1 MLFTPLILLFP
12 AVSHAS
18 WLPIRLPI
26 RRGQPSIPEDCT
38 VTSTLSPITMTS
50 IYPTSTIGPHGSDGG
65 SHGSGGS
72 GSGSGSGSNGP
83 GGSGHGHGHV
93 TDGGSLIYTTALP
106 TLGPNGPGVH
116 TYTITAPC
124 ASSHCQRP
132 APTECPPGFTTT
144 AVICHVCGEH
154 PVTTTL
160 TLPIESATAAQGS
173 HGGAAKAGS
182 TLTSVVTAVVHKS
195 VAPVS
200 PAESVYPWISRGGP
214 ELPDAEKLSQVPGAT
229 VGSGGSGGS
238 DSKHDGAGKGDEV
251 PESPKN
257 TGAPESPAAAGASS
271 HSTTVDAPN
280 GVPTAAGNEAGHGGG
295 AGDEAGSGS
304 ASPSDD
310 DASPSAV
317 VVTGHAPDNKVT
329 RSVVLKAVL
338 FATMVLYPL
347 YI

>member
-18 WLPIRLPI
+18 WLPF
-26 RRGQPSIPEDCT
+26 RRGQASTPEDCT

-50 IYPTSTIGPHGSDGG
+50 IYPTSTIGPHGSG
-65 SHGSGGS
+65 SGFNGSGGS
-72 GSGSGSGSNGP
+72 GSGSGGSNDS
-83 GGSGHGHGHV
+83 GGSGQGQV
-93 TDGGSLIYTTALP
+93 TGGGSLIYTTALP

-173 HGGAAKAGS
+173 HAGAAKAGS
-182 TLTSVVTAVVHKS
+182 TLTAVVTAVSHKAVAS
-195 VAPVS
+195 VSSV
-200 PAESVYPWISRGGP
+200 ETVYPWISRGGP
-214 ELPDAEKLSQVPGAT
+214 ELPGSQKPSGIPG
-229 VGSGGSGGS
+229 
-238 DSKHDGAGKGDEV
+238 GAGKSDELPDGPKKTGV
-251 PESPKN
+251 AESPEGPKN
-257 TGAPESPAAAGASS
+257 TGAPEAPGAEASSHTTTVDTSNGASAAAGN
-271 HSTTVDAPN
+271 D
-280 GVPTAAGNEAGHGGG
+280 AGHGEGN
-295 AGDEAGSGS
+295 ETGSES
-304 ASPSDD
+304 AQPTD
-310 DASPSAV
+310 DASPSNV
-317 VVTGHAPDNKVT
+317 VVTGDAPEAKVT
-329 RSVVLKAVL
+329 RSVVLKAIL

-347 YI
+347 YV

>member
-1 MLFTPLILLFP
+1 MLLTPLILLFP

-26 RRGQPSIPEDCT
+26 RRGQLPSPEDCT
-38 VTSTLSPITMTS
+38 VTSTLSPITLTS
-50 IYPTSTIGPHGSDGG
+50 LHPTSTFGPH
-65 SHGSGGS
+65 GS
-72 GSGSGSGSNGP
+72 GSGSGSGSDGSD
-83 GGSGHGHGHV
+83 GSGHGQV
-93 TDGGSLIYTTALP
+93 TGGGTLIYTTALP

-132 APTECPPGFTTT
+132 ASTECPPGFTTT

-182 TLTSVVTAVVHKS
+182 TLTAVVTSVVHKT
-195 VAPVS
+195 VVPVS

-214 ELPDAEKLSQVPGAT
+214 ELPDAQKPSQV
-229 VGSGGSGGS
+229 SGGS
-238 DSKHDGAGKGDEV
+238 DAKHDGAGKGDEL
-251 PESPKN
+251 PDGPKN
-257 TGAPESPAAAGASS
+257 TGAPELPAGGGADTSS
-271 HSTTVDAPN
+271 HSSTVDAPS
-280 GVPTAAGNEAGHGGG
+280 GASTAAGNEAGHGDGD
-295 AGDEAGSGS
+295 GDETGSES

-310 DASPSAV
+310 VSPSAV
-317 VVTGHAPDNKVT
+317 VVTGHAAETKVT
-329 RSVVLKAVL
+329 KSVALKAVL
-338 FATMVLYPL
+338 FAAMVLYPL

>member
-1 MLFTPLILLFP
+1 MLFTPLIFLFP

-18 WLPIRLPI
+18 WLPF
-26 RRGQPSIPEDCT
+26 RRGRPSIPEDCT

-50 IYPTSTIGPHGSDGG
+50 IHPTSTIGAH
-65 SHGSGGS
+65 GS
-72 GSGSGSGSNGP
+72 GSGSGSGSS
-83 GGSGHGHGHV
+83 GSGHGQV
-93 TDGGSLIYTTALP
+93 TGGGSLIYTTAFP

-124 ASSHCQRP
+124 ASSPCQRP

-182 TLTSVVTAVVHKS
+182 TLTAVVTAVSHKS
-195 VAPVS
+195 VEPVS
-200 PAESVYPWISRGGP
+200 PAGSVYPWISRGGP
-214 ELPDAEKLSQVPGAT
+214 KLPDTQKPSEVP
-229 VGSGGSGGS
+229 GGSGS
-238 DSKHDGAGKGDEV
+238 QHDGAGKGDEL
-251 PESPKN
+251 PEGPKSTGAAESPEGPKN
-257 TGAPESPAAAGASS
+257 TGAPESPGGADASS
-271 HSTTVDAPN
+271 HTTTVDAPN
-280 GVPTAAGNEAGHGGG
+280 GASTAAGDGAGHGD
-295 AGDEAGSGS
+295 GDEAGSES
-304 ASPSDD
+304 ASPSDN
-310 DASPSAV
+310 ASPSAV
-317 VVTGHAPDNKVT
+317 VVTGHAPEAKVT
-329 RSVVLKAVL
+329 KSVVVKAVL

>member
-1 MLFTPLILLFP
+1 MLFTPLILLLP

-50 IYPTSTIGPHGSDGG
+50 IYPTSTIGPHGSSSG
-65 SHGSGGS
+65 SHGSDGS
-72 GSGSGSGSNGP
+72 GSGSKGSDS
-83 GGSGHGHGHV
+83 SGHGQV

-132 APTECPPGFTTT
+132 APTECPLGFTTT

-173 HGGAAKAGS
+173 PGGAAKAGS
-182 TLTSVVTAVVHKS
+182 TLTAVVTAVVHKS

-214 ELPDAEKLSQVPGAT
+214 ELPDAQKPSQGP
-229 VGSGGSGGS
+229 GGS
-238 DSKHDGAGKGDEV
+238 DSKHGGAGKGDELPDGPKSTGAAES
-251 PESPKN
+251 PEGPKN
-257 TGAPESPAAAGASS
+257 TGTPESPGGADASS
-271 HSTTVDAPN
+271 HTTTVDAPN
-280 GVPTAAGNEAGHGGG
+280 GASTAAGNEAGHGD
-295 AGDEAGSGS
+295 GDEAGSES
-304 ASPSDD
+304 ASPSD

-317 VVTGHAPDNKVT
+317 VVTGHALETKVT

-338 FATMVLYPL
+338 FATMVMYPL
-347 YI
+347 YL

>member
-1 MLFTPLILLFP
+1 MLFTPLILLLP

-50 IYPTSTIGPHGSDGG
+50 IYPTSTIGPHGSDSGSGG

-72 GSGSGSGSNGP
+72 GSGSGSG
-83 GGSGHGHGHV
+83 GSGHGHV
-93 TDGGSLIYTTALP
+93 TDGGSLVYTTALP

-173 HGGAAKAGS
+173 HGGAAKSGS
-182 TLTSVVTAVVHKS
+182 TLTSVVTAVVHKT

-214 ELPDAEKLSQVPGAT
+214 QLPDAEKPSQVPGAT
-229 VGSGGSGGS
+229 VGS
-238 DSKHDGAGKGDEV
+238 DSKHDGAGKGDEL
-251 PESPKN
+251 PDAPKN
-257 TGAPESPAAAGASS
+257 TGAPESPAGAGASS

-280 GVPTAAGNEAGHGGG
+280 GASTAAGNEAGHGDG
-295 AGDEAGSGS
+295 AGDEAGSES
-304 ASPSDD
+304 ASPSD

-317 VVTGHAPDNKVT
+317 VVTGRAPDNKVNK
-329 RSVVLKAVL
+329 SVVLKAFL
-338 FATMVLYPL
+338 FATMVLCPL

>member
-50 IYPTSTIGPHGSDGG
+50 IYPTSTIGPYGSDSGSGG
-65 SHGSGGS
+65 THGWGGS
-72 GSGSGSGSNGP
+72 GSGSSGSE
-83 GGSGHGHGHV
+83 GSEGSGHGHV

-106 TLGPNGPGVH
+106 TIGPNGPGVH

-124 ASSHCQRP
+124 ASSDCQRP

-160 TLPIESATAAQGS
+160 TLPIESATAGQGS

-182 TLTSVVTAVVHKS
+182 TLTSVVTAAVHKS

-214 ELPDAEKLSQVPGAT
+214 QLPDAEKPSQVPGAT
-229 VGSGGSGGS
+229 GESGSSGGS
-238 DSKHDGAGKGDEV
+238 DSEHDGAEKGDEL
-251 PESPKN
+251 PDGPKN
-257 TGAPESPAAAGASS
+257 TGAPEAPVGAGASS
-271 HSTTVDAPN
+271 HSTTAPN
-280 GVPTAAGNEAGHGGG
+280 GAPTAAGTEAGHGD
-295 AGDEAGSGS
+295 GDEAGSGS

-317 VVTGHAPDNKVT
+317 VVTGDAPDSKVT
-329 RSVVLKAVL
+329 KSVVLKAVL

-347 YI
+347 YV